1 MGYWVSSSKDM
12 GATFDNADF
21 DALLTKANATT
32 DLKARATILGEA
44 EALFADI
51 GPAIPIIH
59 YKGNVA
65 VQPYVKDLLFSIF
78 GVNIIYIYADIQK

>member
-1 MGYWVSSSKDM
+1 MSSSKDM

-32 DLKARATILGEA
+32 DLKARAEILGQA

>member
-1 MGYWVSSSKDM
+1 M

-32 DLKARATILGEA
+32 DLTARAGILGEA

-65 VQPYVKDLLFSIF
+65 VNPRVKGLLTSIF
-78 GVNIIYIYADIQK
+78 GVNIIYIYADIEA